1 MTRFS
6 DRMERI
12 REDLIRRA
20 HTDRIDAM
28 ERGAVGNDEAPRI
41 SASDRETQER
51 KDYNTRLAAMFSRPL
66 ELFSRRPATTETN
79 VRRVEPPKSPE
90 GQDRATQN
98 TVNGTTT
105 TSFAMGNVESVP
117 EPVPAVVPSAFASG
131 PAAHEQDSHR
141 SRPRGNNTARTD
153 VNKRFLFCFPW
164 IASGR
169 VRVVALHCFTS
180 GVFTLLLVA
189 VCK

>member
-20 HTDRIDAM
+20 HTDRIDVM
-28 ERGAVGNDEAPRI
+28 ERGAVGRDEAPRI
-41 SASDRETQER
+41 SASDHETQER
-51 KDYNTRLAAMFSRPL
+51 QKYNTRLAAMFSRPI
-66 ELFSRRPATTETN
+66 ELLSRRPTTMETN
-79 VRRVEPPKSPE
+79 VRRVESPKSPD
-90 GQDRATQN
+90 GHDPTTQN
-98 TVNGTTT
+98 TANGTTT
-105 TSFAMGNVESVP
+105 TSFAMGTVDSVP
-117 EPVPAVVPSAFASG
+117 EPVPAAVPGAFASR
-131 PAAHEQDSHR
+131 PVAHERDSHR
-141 SRPRGNNTARTD
+141 SRPRGNNTARPD
-153 VNKRFLFCFPW
+153 VNKRFLVCFPW

-169 VRVVALHCFTS
+169 LRVVALHCFTS